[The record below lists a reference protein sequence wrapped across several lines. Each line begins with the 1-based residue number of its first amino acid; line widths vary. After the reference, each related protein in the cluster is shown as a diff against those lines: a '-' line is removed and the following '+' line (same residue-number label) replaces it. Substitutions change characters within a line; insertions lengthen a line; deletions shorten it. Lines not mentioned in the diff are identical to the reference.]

1 MCMGYGRDIKAW
13 VCERDRQDA
22 NGMLEAWGQVL
33 CEALDA
39 LPEGASYLPY
49 VARAG
54 QDDLQDVL
62 INFEGETA

>member
-33 CEALDA
+33 SEVSDA
-39 LPEGASYLPY
+39 LPEGASFLPC

-62 INFEGETA
+62 TDFEGETA

>member
-1 MCMGYGRDIKAW
+1 MCMGYGRNIKAW

-33 CEALDA
+33 SEVSDA
-39 LPEGASYLPY
+39 LPEGASFLPY

-54 QDDLQDVL
+54 QNDLQDML
-62 INFEGETA
+62 TNLEGETA